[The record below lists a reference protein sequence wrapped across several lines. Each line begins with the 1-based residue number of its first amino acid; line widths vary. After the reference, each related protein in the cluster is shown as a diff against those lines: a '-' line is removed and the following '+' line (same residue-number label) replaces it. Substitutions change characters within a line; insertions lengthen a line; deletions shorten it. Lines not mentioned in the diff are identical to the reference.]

1 MGGCATWHYFD
12 DQGTLDLRS
21 AKGSMPGMS
30 AQEFVQRLFTLVS
43 RPFAPEKSIPACY
56 SVLHLGLIND
66 LTRWGQKHTLRLTP
80 RPGKIEE
87 LLAQL
92 TLLCQLTETGV
103 DEVASLAGGLMFL
116 TTGCY
121 EKSSRGGYQ
130 ALYHWIREACGGR
143 PHVAKS
149 GIISDVTD
157 GLRISME
164 FFSHI
169 LKNTDPV
176 VLSPMQRAKACKILY
191 SDAEWSERPHPL
203 TTQADGYCDSHS
215 TGMGAIVFA
224 KPQTAACCGE
234 APDQIVKSLMPRQT
248 QIIALELLAVAGA
261 LSTFRD
267 IIAGHDIIVFCDN
280 QSVCAALTKGASKAL
295 DIQFFATAFHILCQ
309 EFHCCPWIEWIPTDA
324 NPADSL
330 SRIGLSVFVPSV
342 GKMLLPAWST
352 FDPHDAHLAIRT
364 KAYTICSDHLA
375 LFERKCCPESLYVFS
390 KKSMLRFYKFDV

>member
-1 MGGCATWHYFD
+1 MA
-12 DQGTLDLRS
+12 
-21 AKGSMPGMS
+21 
-30 AQEFVQRLFTLVS
+30 
-43 RPFAPEKSIPACY
+43 RPFAPERCIPGSY
-56 SVLHLGLIND
+56 GVLHLGLIND
-66 LTRWGQKHTLRLTP
+66 LTRWGQKHTFRLTP
-80 RPGKIEE
+80 RPGKVEQ

-92 TLLCQLTETGV
+92 SLLCQLTETGV

-130 ALYHWIREACGGR
+130 ALHHWIREACGGR

-149 GIISDVTD
+149 GIISDITE

-164 FFSHI
+164 FFNHI

-176 VLSPMQRAKACKILY
+176 VLAPMQRAKVCKVLY
-191 SDAEWSERPHPL
+191 SDAEWSERPYPL
-203 TTQADGYCDSHS
+203 TIQEDGHCGTHS

-224 KPQTAACCGE
+224 KPQAYAFCGE
-234 APDQIVKSLMPRQT
+234 APDRIVKSLLHRQT
-248 QIIALELLAVAGA
+248 EIIALELLAVAGA

-267 IIAGHDIIVFCDN
+267 IIAGRDIIVFCDN

-295 DIQFFATAFHILCQ
+295 DIQFFATAFRTLCQ
-309 EFHCCPWIEWIPTDA
+309 EFRCCQLIEWIPTDA

-330 SRIGLSVFVPSV
+330 SRIGLSIFVPTV

-352 FDPHDAHLAIRT
+352 FDPHDVHLAIRT
-364 KAYTICSDHLA
+364 KVYRLLITTPAIRPLPACASVELTVA
-375 LFERKCCPESLYVFS
+375 
-390 KKSMLRFYKFDV
+390 